1 MRYDNL
7 RFCNCNMDQHSLMST
22 IYLAIEP
29 NHNQTETDY
38 FGETKLN
45 LKIHAVAAVS
55 INISRLSL
63 TGQQ

>member
-1 MRYDNL
+1 
-7 RFCNCNMDQHSLMST
+7 MDQHSLMST